1 MNERHDGLPALRE
14 ELRALPALTPP
25 PRVWHAIVAER
36 ERAARRS
43 GWLPTLGVALA
54 ASLVMAVA
62 LMTLEQPAPASGSDD
77 EVARLAVQSGNLQR
91 ALSGLAPGN
100 RVLDLQTAGT
110 IVALEDRIA
119 VVDAHLQRTSLQPTT
134 ATELWRQRVNLMEA
148 LVGVHAT
155 SGHYAF

>member
-1 MNERHDGLPALRE
+1 MNERHDGLPALRDG
-14 ELRALPALTPP
+14 LRALPALTPP
-25 PRVWHAIVAER
+25 PRVWNAIAAER
-36 ERAARRS
+36 ARATRRS

-62 LMTLEQPAPASGSDD
+62 LMTLEQPAPMPDGDD

-91 ALSGLAPGN
+91 ALSGLAPGT

-134 ATELWRQRVNLMEA
+134 ATELWRQRVNLREA

>member
-1 MNERHDGLPALRE
+1 MNDRHELPALRE
-14 ELRALPALTPP
+14 RLRALPELSPP

-36 ERAARRS
+36 ERATRRS

-62 LMTLEQPAPASGSDD
+62 LMTLEQPAPVLDGND
-77 EVARLAVQSGNLQR
+77 EVARLATQSGNLQR
-91 ALSGLAPGN
+91 ALSDLAPGT

-110 IVALEDRIA
+110 IIALEDRIA
-119 VVDAHLQRTSLQPTT
+119 VVDAHLQRTSLQPTA

-148 LVGVHAT
+148 LVGIHAT
-155 SGHYAF
+155 SDHYAF